1 MNHINTNQQHKDGMS
16 IQEKIGYFITKI
28 VGTMWFFYILVL
40 WQTGWM
46 LWQSTTRHPFD
57 AYPYPFLL
65 FCSNII
71 QLIFLPILAVG
82 NNVLNKRS
90 ELKADEDYKTNV
102 DADQKLTALNEKID
116 RLLLSK

>member
-1 MNHINTNQQHKDGMS
+1 
-16 IQEKIGYFITKI
+16 
-28 VGTMWFFYILVL
+28 
-40 WQTGWM
+40 
-46 LWQSTTRHPFD
+46 
-57 AYPYPFLL
+57 
-65 FCSNII
+65 
-71 QLIFLPILAVG
+71 LAVG